1 MLILVTEA
9 ATAHTKKYINLKIS
23 GSRTDTPRFKAM
35 DMALK
40 RKYGKNYA
48 VFSHIINCIYLL
60 SFSFRYFLILSAL
73 LFLLS
78 ITVS

>member
-48 VFSHIINCIYLL
+48 VFQSYH
-60 SFSFRYFLILSAL
+60 
-73 LFLLS
+73 
-78 ITVS
+78 